1 MKIYVAIQRE
11 REREKETEEER
22 DALLHWGQKILKP
35 ITKNKHEI
43 KYK

>member
-11 REREKETEEER
+11 RERERER

-35 ITKNKHEI
+35 ITKNTHEI